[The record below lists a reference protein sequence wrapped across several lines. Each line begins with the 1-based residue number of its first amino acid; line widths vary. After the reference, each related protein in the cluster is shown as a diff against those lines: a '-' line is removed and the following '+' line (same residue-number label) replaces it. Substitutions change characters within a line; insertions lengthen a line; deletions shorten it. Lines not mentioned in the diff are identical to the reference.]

1 MKKNRYAAA
10 FLVFVLLLSLTACG
24 TNNSQS
30 PTTSGAGMSSSPAAG
45 SSVESG
51 TSTDRTQPSGTQ
63 GETREGVIDGLVND
77 MQNGMDN
84 LQNDMKGTRESGETS
99 QNTTGNPASSET
111 SVTNP

>member
-24 TNNSQS
+24 TNNSKS
-30 PTTSGAGMSSSPAAG
+30 PTTSGGGMGSSPESQTAA
-45 SSVESG
+45 
-51 TSTDRTQPSGTQ
+51 DRTQPSSTQ

-77 MQNGMDN
+77 MQNGVDN
-84 LQNDMKGTRESGETS
+84 LQNDMKGTRAPGETT
-99 QNTTGNPASSET
+99 QNATRYPASSET